1 MSSKV
6 GLRNRDIGP
15 KNGENPKGDRQ
26 LDHTS
31 ANHLNP
37 AGHAMISRAD
47 ANHEQITHDGSWS
60 SGPTE

>member
-6 GLRNRDIGP
+6 WLRNRDIGP
-15 KNGENPKGDRQ
+15 ENGENPKGDRQ

-37 AGHAMISRAD
+37 AGHAMISRTD
-47 ANHEQITHDGSWS
+47 VNY
-60 SGPTE
+60 P